1 MRWLLLKD
9 LRILRRS
16 PLLVTLLA
24 LYPVVVAGL
33 IGAALA
39 GGPEKPTVAFANLA
53 GEGEVSLGGQELDPT
68 AYTSRL
74 FESIEP
80 IRVKT
85 RAEAI
90 EKVRDGEALAA
101 LVIPA
106 DAADRL
112 RGMLTLGG
120 GEAPTVE
127 VFYNAEDPVKRR
139 YVESTIRSRL
149 AEADA
154 ALSDAVLAQSARYL
168 DLVVKGGEL
177 SFPLVGEVKILG
189 LRNARTLID
198 TSLKGLSADAP
209 ERAALVE
216 VSRFAKLAADNLDL
230 SKPILSSIGE
240 PVKVKQVVV
249 SGSRT
254 PLDEFAVTVAATVS
268 LMFVTLLLA
277 SGLLALEREE
287 NVFGRLVRGLVSRGA
302 LLAEKIV
309 LSAAAAL
316 AVTLLLVVG
325 LIVFVGLAWHPRWLA
340 GLAGGAAAFAAMGTA
355 IGALTREVRVASLLA
370 ILLALPVAF
379 LALVPSGA
387 VSASLFDAL
396 NVVSGAFPFKPTLR
410 ALDGEALALVH
421 LVAMTGGYAILARLA
436 LRRF

>member
-1 MRWLLLKD
+1 VRWLLLKD

-39 GGPEKPTVAFANLA
+39 GGPEKPRVAFANLA
-53 GEGEVSLGGQELDPT
+53 GDAQFSLGGQRLDPT
-68 AYTSRL
+68 SYTARL
-74 FESIEP
+74 FESIDP
-80 IRVKT
+80 VRVDT

-90 EKVRDGEALAA
+90 EKVRSGEALAA

-112 RGMLTLGG
+112 QSMLSLGG
-120 GEAPTVE
+120 GDAPTVE

-154 ALSDAVLAQSARYL
+154 ALSDAVLAQSARYI
-168 DLVVKGGEL
+168 DLVVEGGEL
-177 SFPLVGEVKILG
+177 SFPLVGDVSILG

-198 TSLKGLSADAP
+198 TSLKGLPADAP
-209 ERAALVE
+209 ERPALE
-216 VSRFAKLAADNLDL
+216 QVSRFAKVAADNLDL
-230 SKPILSSIGE
+230 SRPILSAIGE
-240 PVKVKQVVV
+240 PVRVQQTVV

-287 NVFGRLVRGLVSRGA
+287 HVFGRLVRGLVSRGA
-302 LLAEKIV
+302 LLTEKIV
-309 LSAAAAL
+309 LAAFIAF
-316 AVTLLLVVG
+316 AVTLLLVIG
-325 LIVFVGLAWHPRWLA
+325 LVAFAGLAWHPRWIA
-340 GLAGGAAAFAAMGTA
+340 GLAGGSAAFAAMGCA

-379 LALVPSGA
+379 LALVPSGS
-387 VSASLFDAL
+387 VSAGLFDAL
-396 NVVSGAFPFKPTLR
+396 DTISAAFPFKPTLR
-410 ALDGEALALVH
+410 ALDGESLALAHHGAQALGYTVH
-421 LVAMTGGYAILARLA
+421 ARLA
-436 LRRF
+436 VRRF

>member
-16 PLLVTLLA
+16 PLLVALLA

-39 GGPEKPTVAFANLA
+39 GGPEKPRVAFANLA
-53 GEGEVSLGGQELDPT
+53 GDAEFSLGGQELDPT

-80 IRVKT
+80 IRVET

-112 RGMLTLGG
+112 RGMLSLGG

-198 TSLKGLSADAP
+198 TLAARSARGCAGAGRARAGQPLREARGGQSRPLEADPGLDRRAGEGEADRGDRLAHAARRVRRHRRGDGLADVRHAAARLRP
-209 ERAALVE
+209 AGAGARGERLRPARARAWSRAARCWRRRSCSPPPRRWR
-216 VSRFAKLAADNLDL
+216 SRCC
-230 SKPILSSIGE
+230 SW
-240 PVKVKQVVV
+240 
-249 SGSRT
+249 SG
-254 PLDEFAVTVAATVS
+254 
-268 LMFVTLLLA
+268 
-277 SGLLALEREE
+277 
-287 NVFGRLVRGLVSRGA
+287 
-302 LLAEKIV
+302 
-309 LSAAAAL
+309 
-316 AVTLLLVVG
+316 
-325 LIVFVGLAWHPRWLA
+325 
-340 GLAGGAAAFAAMGTA
+340 
-355 IGALTREVRVASLLA
+355 
-370 ILLALPVAF
+370 
-379 LALVPSGA
+379 
-387 VSASLFDAL
+387 
-396 NVVSGAFPFKPTLR
+396 
-410 ALDGEALALVH
+410 
-421 LVAMTGGYAILARLA
+421 
-436 LRRF
+436 